1 MELNRKIDR
10 LLTKEQKTKFQI
22 DNGKFKI
29 LNNIV
34 LLPVITALLG
44 IYLESIIIVS
54 ISILGIIAFLVC
66 KIFSFKKKNVVY
78 EETIIP
84 AVLKE
89 KFQDIQIVKDDNL
102 IEEEF
107 KRSNIIPDF
116 KNIDVEKSFAINKE
130 KYSLNLSKII
140 VKKLNI
146 EENDGV
152 VDKDIE
158 EKFNGVFIYVKL
170 PVKTSTSYRVID
182 KKLEIDSDSKVK
194 ITNYEF
200 DSVYDVFSTEQAE
213 VRGILSAGII
223 ARILEFNA
231 KIGGVINFSI
241 NEDMLYVAVD
251 YKKFLEFKGNG
262 KKYIDEPEALRNLEM
277 LEILD
282 LFVTYFFNIYEK

>member
-1 MELNRKIDR
+1 M
-10 LLTKEQKTKFQI
+10 
-22 DNGKFKI
+22 
-29 LNNIV
+29 
-34 LLPVITALLG
+34 
-44 IYLESIIIVS
+44 
-54 ISILGIIAFLVC
+54 
-66 KIFSFKKKNVVY
+66 
-78 EETIIP
+78 
-84 AVLKE
+84 
-89 KFQDIQIVKDDNL
+89 

-170 PVKTSTSYRVID
+170 PVKTSTSFRVID

-194 ITNYEF
+194 ITNYDF

-213 VRGILSAGII
+213 VRGILSAGIM

>member
-213 VRGILSAGII
+213 VRGILSAGIM

>member
-34 LLPVITALLG
+34 LLPIITALLG

-170 PVKTSTSYRVID
+170 PVKTSTSFRVID

-194 ITNYEF
+194 ITNYDF

-213 VRGILSAGII
+213 VRGILSAGIM

>member
-170 PVKTSTSYRVID
+170 PVKTSTSFRVID

-213 VRGILSAGII
+213 VRGILSAGIM

>member
-194 ITNYEF
+194 ITNYDF

-213 VRGILSAGII
+213 VRGILSAGIM

>member
-54 ISILGIIAFLVC
+54 ISVLGIIAFLVC

-170 PVKTSTSYRVID
+170 PVKTSTSFRVID

-194 ITNYEF
+194 ITNYDF

-213 VRGILSAGII
+213 VRGILSAGIM

>member
-170 PVKTSTSYRVID
+170 PVKTSTSFRVID

-194 ITNYEF
+194 ITNYDF

-213 VRGILSAGII
+213 VRGILSAGIM

>member
-116 KNIDVEKSFAINKE
+116 KNIEVEKSFAINKE

-194 ITNYEF
+194 ITNYDF

-213 VRGILSAGII
+213 VRGILSAGIM

>member
-10 LLTKEQKTKFQI
+10 LLTKDQKTKFQI

-194 ITNYEF
+194 ITNYDF

-213 VRGILSAGII
+213 VRGILSAGIM

>member
-1 MELNRKIDR
+1 M
-10 LLTKEQKTKFQI
+10 
-22 DNGKFKI
+22 
-29 LNNIV
+29 
-34 LLPVITALLG
+34 
-44 IYLESIIIVS
+44 
-54 ISILGIIAFLVC
+54 
-66 KIFSFKKKNVVY
+66 
-78 EETIIP
+78 
-84 AVLKE
+84 
-89 KFQDIQIVKDDNL
+89 
-102 IEEEF
+102 
-107 KRSNIIPDF
+107 
-116 KNIDVEKSFAINKE
+116 
-130 KYSLNLSKII
+130 SKII

-170 PVKTSTSYRVID
+170 PVKTSTSFRVID

-194 ITNYEF
+194 ITNYDF

-213 VRGILSAGII
+213 VRGILSAGIM

>member
-170 PVKTSTSYRVID
+170 PVKTSTSFRVID

>member
-34 LLPVITALLG
+34 VLPVITALLG

-170 PVKTSTSYRVID
+170 PVKTSTSFRVID

-194 ITNYEF
+194 ITNYDF

-213 VRGILSAGII
+213 VRGILSAGIM

>member
-34 LLPVITALLG
+34 LLPIITALLG

-194 ITNYEF
+194 ITNYDF

-213 VRGILSAGII
+213 VRGILSAGIM

>member
-10 LLTKEQKTKFQI
+10 LLTKEQKKKFQI

-194 ITNYEF
+194 ITNYDF

-213 VRGILSAGII
+213 VRGILSAGIM

>member
-170 PVKTSTSYRVID
+170 PVKTSTSFRVID

-194 ITNYEF
+194 ITNYDF

>member
-194 ITNYEF
+194 ITNYDF

-213 VRGILSAGII
+213 VRGILSAGIM

-231 KIGGVINFSI
+231 KICGVINFSI

>member
-102 IEEEF
+102 IEEKF

-194 ITNYEF
+194 ITNYDF

-213 VRGILSAGII
+213 VRGILSAGIM

>member
-84 AVLKE
+84 AVLNE

-170 PVKTSTSYRVID
+170 PVKTSTSFRVID

-194 ITNYEF
+194 ITNYDF

-213 VRGILSAGII
+213 VRGILSAGIM

>member
-10 LLTKEQKTKFQI
+10 LLTKDQKTKFQI

-54 ISILGIIAFLVC
+54 ISILGIIAFLGC

-194 ITNYEF
+194 ITNYDF

-213 VRGILSAGII
+213 VRGILSAGIM

>member
-54 ISILGIIAFLVC
+54 ISILGIIGFLGC

-194 ITNYEF
+194 ITNYDF

-213 VRGILSAGII
+213 VRGILSAGIM

>member
-10 LLTKEQKTKFQI
+10 LLTKDQKTKFQI

-170 PVKTSTSYRVID
+170 PVKTSTSFRVID

>member
-22 DNGKFKI
+22 DNEKFKI

-170 PVKTSTSYRVID
+170 PVKTSTSFRVID

-194 ITNYEF
+194 ITNYDF

-213 VRGILSAGII
+213 VRGILSAGIM

>member
-10 LLTKEQKTKFQI
+10 LLTKDQKTKFQI

-116 KNIDVEKSFAINKE
+116 KNIEVEKSFAINKE

-194 ITNYEF
+194 ITNYDF

-213 VRGILSAGII
+213 VRGILSAGIM

>member
-54 ISILGIIAFLVC
+54 ISVLGIIAFLVC

-194 ITNYEF
+194 ITNYDF

-213 VRGILSAGII
+213 VRGILSAGIM

>member
-194 ITNYEF
+194 ITNYDF

-213 VRGILSAGII
+213 VRGILSAGIM

-241 NEDMLYVAVD
+241 NEDRLYVAVD

>member
-182 KKLEIDSDSKVK
+182 KKLEIDFDSKVK
-194 ITNYEF
+194 ITNYDF

-213 VRGILSAGII
+213 VRGILSAGIM

>member
-34 LLPVITALLG
+34 VLPVITALLG

-84 AVLKE
+84 AVLNE

-170 PVKTSTSYRVID
+170 PVKTSTSFRVID

-194 ITNYEF
+194 ITNYDF

-213 VRGILSAGII
+213 VRGILSAGIM

-262 KKYIDEPEALRNLEM
+262 KKYVDEPEALRNLEM

>member
-158 EKFNGVFIYVKL
+158 EKFNSLFIYVKL

-194 ITNYEF
+194 ITNYDF

-213 VRGILSAGII
+213 VRGILSAGIM

>member
-34 LLPVITALLG
+34 LLPVITALLA

-170 PVKTSTSYRVID
+170 PVKTSTSFRVID

-194 ITNYEF
+194 ITNYDF

-213 VRGILSAGII
+213 VRGILSAGIM

>member
-194 ITNYEF
+194 ITNYDF

-213 VRGILSAGII
+213 VRGILSAGIM
-223 ARILEFNA
+223 ARILEFNV

-241 NEDMLYVAVD
+241 NEDRLYVAVD

>member
-34 LLPVITALLG
+34 LLPIITALLG

-170 PVKTSTSYRVID
+170 PVKTSTSFRVID

-194 ITNYEF
+194 ITNYDF

-213 VRGILSAGII
+213 VRGILSAGIM

-241 NEDMLYVAVD
+241 NEDRLYVAVD

>member
-182 KKLEIDSDSKVK
+182 KKLEIDSDLKVK
-194 ITNYEF
+194 ITNYDF

-213 VRGILSAGII
+213 VRGILSAGIM